1 MGTINYTTSKY
12 VTLGI
17 KPVYQWD
24 LENDLEFMEE
34 IREYAEMY
42 GGTVEE
48 ALNDY
53 ISDWYRDE
61 AANAESILSRY
72 SFEHYQVTIEP
83 GYYEGFSLLIENT
96 AAVYEDWEDKRKAQ
110 KEITQLKKCLLEL
123 AGLGLV
129 ACYPGWRTGYDD
141 YNSTCE
147 AIRSAINFMREE
159 ARITPTWWQWER
171 KPA

>member
-1 MGTINYTTSKY
+1 MGTINYTTSSY
-12 VTLGI
+12 ITLAI
-17 KPVYQWD
+17 KPVYPWN

-34 IREYAEMY
+34 IREHAEMY

-48 ALNDY
+48 ALNNY

-61 AANAESILSRY
+61 AANVESILFRY

-96 AAVYEDWEDKRKAQ
+96 TDIYEDWKDKREAQ

-129 ACYPGWRTGYDD
+129 ACRPGWCTSYND
-141 YNSTCE
+141 YEGTCK
-147 AIRSAINFMREE
+147 AIESAIKRMREE
-159 ARITPTWWQWER
+159 ARITPTWWQWEQ